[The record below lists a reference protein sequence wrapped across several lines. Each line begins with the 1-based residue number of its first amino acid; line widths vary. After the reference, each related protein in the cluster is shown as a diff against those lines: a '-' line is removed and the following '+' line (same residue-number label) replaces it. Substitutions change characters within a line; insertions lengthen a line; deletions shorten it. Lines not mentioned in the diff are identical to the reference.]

1 MTEELAHTQEAPSI
15 HATIARI
22 GTLLSSARSYDAQ
35 GATAM
40 SNPTSAPALR
50 FGPEMHNQFRNDLAD
65 LFGVLRAARKELFG
79 TFSRTRVDGVKYA
92 PERDLKKQSGID
104 DRYKD
109 AESVTFPVTSME
121 ISHPFWDRYE
131 PTVRP
136 REDWQLL
143 TGHLQHLYTELVTAV
158 LAGAEYRAT
167 LLKMVA
173 MHPAINTVSD
183 AMPGDKGGTTPFIT
197 NKPYLVMQS
206 WSRDQGTS
214 LKQVREF
221 LKTYA
226 PVTCTVSIDQT
237 QEDHFKIKPKGQDA
251 ILVSRQNYL
260 AVDQVDG
267 NIVELSSY
275 EFYAMTT

>member
-1 MTEELAHTQEAPSI
+1 
-15 HATIARI
+15 
-22 GTLLSSARSYDAQ
+22 
-35 GATAM
+35 M

-65 LFGVLRAARKELFG
+65 LFGVLRAARRELFG
-79 TFSRTRVDGVKYA
+79 TASATRIEGVKYA

-109 AESVTFPVTSME
+109 VESVTFPVFSME
-121 ISHPFWDRYE
+121 ISHPFWSSYE
-131 PTVRP
+131 STVRP

-143 TGHLQHLYTELVTAV
+143 TGHLQHLYTELVTSV

-173 MHPAINTVSD
+173 MEPAIDAVSD
-183 AMPGDKGGTTPFIT
+183 AMPGHKGGTTPFIT

-206 WSRDQGTS
+206 WSRDQSTS
-214 LKQVREF
+214 VKQVREF

-226 PVTCTVSIDQT
+226 TLPCTVSIDQT
-237 QEDHFKIKPKGQDA
+237 EDNHFKITPKGQDP
-251 ILVSRQNYL
+251 ILVSRRNYL
-260 AVDQVDG
+260 AVDQIEGD
-267 NIVELSSY
+267 IVELTPR
-275 EFYAMTT
+275 EFQDMTT